1 MIRLEKQKKLSSEI
15 PIKKEEVTVEDSIN
29 GLSLASAFLIVGALM
44 LLLPDYLHSK
54 VSTYSVAYLIITI
67 GLFGLG
73 QVLNKLNGDKNN
85 VLSNDFA
92 IGFMSLI
99 LWMIMYYHFDNPIV
113 NLLILSLLF
122 MGIYGIS
129 RGAVRLIFGVLSTK
143 SVNDAVSK
151 GIFTLINFTV
161 ALAALYEALKKF
173 GIIGK

>member
-1 MIRLEKQKKLSSEI
+1 MENRKKLTTDT
-15 PIKKEEVTVEDSIN
+15 PTKKEQVTVEDSIN

-44 LLLPDYLHSK
+44 ILLPDYLHNK
-54 VSTYSVAYLIITI
+54 VSTYSAAYLIITI

-73 QVLNKLNGDKNN
+73 QELNKLNGDKNN

-99 LWMIMYYHFDNPIV
+99 LWMILYYHFDNPIV

-122 MGIYGIS
+122 MGVYGIS
-129 RGAVRLIFGVLSTK
+129 RGTVRLIFGVLSTEN
-143 SVNDAVSK
+143 VNDAVSK

>member
-1 MIRLEKQKKLSSEI
+1 MEKRKKQATEI
-15 PIKKEEVTVEDSIN
+15 PMKKEEVTIEDSIN
-29 GLSLASAFLIVGALM
+29 GLSLVSAFLIVGAFM

-73 QVLNKLNGDKNN
+73 HELNKLNGYKNN

-92 IGFMSLI
+92 IGFLALI
-99 LWMIMYYHFDNPIV
+99 LWMIMYYHFDNAVV

-122 MGIYGIS
+122 MGVYGIS
-129 RGAVRLIFGVLSTK
+129 RGAVRLIFGVLKTK
-143 SVNDAVSK
+143 SINDVISK

-161 ALAALYEALKKF
+161 AFAALYEAFKKF